1 MTLESKTS
9 GPTDSGVAAIRR
21 AGSTPWVPIRSLKPH
36 HRDRILAH
44 LTALPDRDR
53 YLRFGYTAGDE
64 QVGRYVHGLNFDRDE
79 VFGVFNRRLDLI
91 AMAHLAFPDAS
102 TPHPKAAE
110 FGVSVSTQARGRGY
124 GACLFGHAMLHARN
138 RGFDSLLIH
147 ALSENHVM
155 LRIVRQAGATVD
167 RAGSETDAYLKL
179 PHDTLASRLEQ
190 WVGDGAAEIDYRLKQ
205 QARVVS
211 GKLDTVADSKPD
223 IGQTPVRKAED

>member
-9 GPTDSGVAAIRR
+9 VPTGSGAAVVERT
-21 AGSTPWVPIRSLKPH
+21 GTTPWVPIRSLKPP
-36 HRDRILAH
+36 HRDRILIH
-44 LTALPDRDR
+44 LTALPERDR

-64 QVGRYVHGLNFDRDE
+64 QIGRYVQGLNFDRDE

-91 AMAHLAFPDAS
+91 AMAHLAFPDAG

-138 RGFDSLLIH
+138 RGFDSLFIH
-147 ALSENHVM
+147 ALSENRVM
-155 LRIVRQAGATVD
+155 LRIVRQAGAIVD

-190 WVGDGAAEIDYRLKQ
+190 WIGDGAAEIDYRLKQ

-211 GKLDTVADSKPD
+211 GELDMVADPKPE
-223 IGQTPVRKAED
+223 IGQTPGRTAQD